1 MFELVFGVVVLSVL
15 AALAAIVF
23 LVWIFRDAIYYVFE
37 VVAYLLQALVKV
49 AIQGA
54 VAVVEWVDEWAE
66 DFEIAAD
73 PLARGLVMG
82 VVGLLAA
89 VGLVQLLALLR
100 NQPWVIVTF
109 VVTVGVGLALGLAAD
124 PDRDWSPGPFP
135 RFGDGGGTPKLPLN
149 L

>member
-1 MFELVFGVVVLSVL
+1 MVLSVL

-37 VVAYLLQALVKV
+37 VVAYLLQALVKL

-54 VAVVEWVDEWAE
+54 VAVVEWVD
-66 DFEIAAD
+66 DGPRISEIAAI
-73 PLARGLVMG
+73 PWPAAWSWG

-89 VGLVQLLALLR
+89 VGLVQLLSPCCATS
-100 NQPWVIVTF
+100 PWVIVTF

-135 RFGDGGGTPKLPLN
+135 RFGDGGGRPSCRSICRR
-149 L
+149 